1 MIEEIKNIKSEKS
14 DLRNFGITIGMIT
27 LVIAGFLFWKEKESS
42 QIFLA
47 IGIFLIFVTI
57 SIPVVLKPVYKI
69 WMIFS
74 IILGWFMTRLILSF
88 LFYIIFTA
96 IGLISRVFRKKFLEL
111 SWDKSKNSYWNFRT
125 NEYIQKENC
134 ENQF

>member
-1 MIEEIKNIKSEKS
+1 
-14 DLRNFGITIGMIT
+14 
-27 LVIAGFLFWKEKESS
+27 
-42 QIFLA
+42 
-47 IGIFLIFVTI
+47 
-57 SIPVVLKPVYKI
+57 
-69 WMIFS
+69 MIFS